1 MTPLHEPM
9 TRRRLLQGAACAAA
23 AAVVGACTG
32 ERAVLG
38 PDTVLPALALPSVAL
53 VGDSIS
59 WLSRTELEA
68 ALTEQGFGRIEFDAL
83 SGRRIAE
90 GESSGL
96 QILDSMIARGVTA
109 DAWIIELGTND
120 LGAYDANG
128 YGELID
134 LVVEKIPHTSPLV
147 WVDTFSSFNFADA
160 ELFNE
165 VLRQRMTAR
174 GGAAVAD
181 WYAKCIEVGPERL
194 IPDGLHPTGEGLRTF
209 AEVAV
214 APISLVA

>member
-1 MTPLHEPM
+1 M
-9 TRRRLLQGAACAAA
+9 TRRRLLHTAAGAAA
-23 AAVVGACTG
+23 AIVVAACTG
-32 ERAVLG
+32 ERAELG

-68 ALTEQGFGRIEFDAL
+68 ELTESGFGRIEFDAL

-96 QILDSMIARGVTA
+96 QILDSMVARGVTA
-109 DAWIIELGTND
+109 DVWIIELGTND
-120 LGAYDANG
+120 LGSYDANG

-134 LVVEKIPHTSPLV
+134 LVVERIPPAAPLV
-147 WVDTFSSFNFADA
+147 WVDTYSSFGFGEA
-160 ELFNE
+160 EIFNG
-165 VLRQRMTAR
+165 VLRARMTAR
-174 GGAAVAD
+174 GVAAVAD
-181 WYAKCIEVGPERL
+181 WYAKCVEIGPERL